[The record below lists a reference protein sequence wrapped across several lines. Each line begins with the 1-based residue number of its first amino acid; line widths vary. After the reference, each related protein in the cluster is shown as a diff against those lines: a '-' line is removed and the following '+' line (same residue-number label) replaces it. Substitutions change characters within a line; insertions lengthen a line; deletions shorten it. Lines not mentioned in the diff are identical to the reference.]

1 MKREEATALLKDLL
15 NYDLVQPSYVHLKRN
30 EHGHFDLVI
39 KCDCDVI
46 ELRKLVVEKDL
57 ALLVD
62 TEQGTCRIY
71 KP

>member
-1 MKREEATALLKDLL
+1 MKREEATALLKELL
-15 NYDLVQPSYVHLKRN
+15 YYNLVQPSYVHLKRN

-46 ELRKLVVEKDL
+46 ELRKFIVAKDL

-62 TEQGTCRIY
+62 KEHGTCRIY